1 MSIFNILYTLFIG
14 PLELFFEILFA
25 YTNKIVN
32 HPGLSI
38 ICLSIVMN
46 FLVLPLYKKAD
57 AMQAEERD
65 TELRMKPWIDHIK
78 KTFKGDERFM
88 MLQTYYRQNNY
99 KPTHALKGSISLLLE
114 IPFFIG
120 AYNFLSHL
128 QLLEG
133 VSFGP
138 IHDLGAPDGML
149 VIAGVAINVLPILM
163 TLINIVSGMIY
174 TKGLSLKSKIQLYG
188 MALIFLVL
196 LYQSPAGL
204 VFYWTLNNIFS
215 LIKNIFYKLKNPALV
230 LCSMSSIVSVIG
242 FIYILF
248 INPFA
253 SMKIELVLIM
263 LMILLQIPLLIYLLN
278 KRYDFAKTVKHDKKD
293 TLLFF
298 TSCVVVAILVGV
310 LIPSSVIKSS
320 PEEFINI
327 SIDGAPMIYIINAA
341 VMAFGL
347 FVVWFGIFYMLLNN
361 TAKKVMGYAMWL
373 FAGIAIMDY
382 MFFGQNYGTLAGDL
396 TFINFV
402 PETMHSHLVNLG
414 AILLLILVMSL
425 IWKKKEFTKT
435 ILIASCIAMI
445 GMSGYNV
452 YNIKSINSDKLEQL
466 KQLNN
471 KNIEIPLSKNGKNVI
486 VIMLD
491 RAIGKYIPYIMDEK
505 PELVNKFDGFTYFP
519 NTLSFGGSTNFG
531 LPAVFGGYEYTPKEM
546 NIRKGESLEEKH
558 NESLK
563 VLPTIF
569 SKAGYDVTFSDPTY
583 AGYDWI
589 PNLSIFDYDEKIN
602 TFITKGQFNDVSG
615 KYSSKLLMR
624 NFTCYG
630 LMKISPTLLHGV
642 IYNEGQFN
650 NLQVEEIPYIVENE
664 KKAYGINKG
673 FVNSYN
679 VLKNLKSITKI
690 KDGSRNSL
698 FMMCNETTHEPMLLQ
713 QPNYTPESVV
723 ENGEYNY
730 ELNGE
735 LMHMN
740 KPEQAMHYQINMAA
754 MIQLGN
760 WFDYLKE
767 QDIYD
772 NTRIIIVADHGFC
785 TKQFDNLVFGKNR
798 RDDIALFNP
807 LLMVKDFNNKGFK
820 TDDQFMTN
828 ADVPTLV
835 TKDIIK
841 NPKNPFTGEYI
852 TNNYKNNN
860 KQMVINSG
868 NADILDNNGN
878 QYKSSTWYAV
888 EDNIFDLDNW
898 KELEEEKISK

>member
-99 KPTHALKGSISLLLE
+99 KPTHALKGSVSLLLE
-114 IPFFIG
+114 IPFFIA

-230 LCSMSSIVSVIG
+230 LCSMSTMISTLGLV
-242 FIYILF
+242 YILL
-248 INPFA
+248 INPMQQA
-253 SMKIELVLIM
+253 DVQYA
-263 LMILLQIPLLIYLLN
+263 LLKLFVFLQVPLLIYLLN
-278 KRYDFAKTVKHDKKD
+278 KRYDFNKRVVHTKNDKI
-293 TLLFF
+293 LFF
-298 TSCVVVAILVGV
+298 SSCFLIAILVGV

-373 FAGIAIMDY
+373 FAGIAIVDY

-402 PETMHSHLVNLG
+402 PETMHSHLINLG

-425 IWKKKEFTKT
+425 IWKKKEFSKT

-445 GMSGYNV
+445 GMSGI
-452 YNIKSINSDKLEQL
+452 NIHTVHEVLSKKIA
-466 KQLNN
+466 QLNRLN
-471 KNIEIPLSKNGKNVI
+471 GDKIDIPLTKNDKNV
-486 VIMLD
+486 VIMMMD
-491 RAIGKYIPYIMDEK
+491 RAVSKYLPYILDEK
-505 PELVNKFDGFTYFP
+505 PELIKQFDGFTYYP
-519 NTLSFGGSTNFG
+519 NTLSFGGHTNFG
-531 LPAVFGGYEYTPKEM
+531 LPGVLGGYEYTPKEM
-546 NIRKGESLEEKH
+546 NKRKDESLVEKH
-558 NESLK
+558 NEALK
-563 VLPTIF
+563 VMPTIF
-569 SKAGYDVTFSDPTY
+569 SDAGFGVTFSDPTY

-589 PNLSIFDYDEKIN
+589 PDLSIFDDNKNIKK
-602 TFITKGQFNDVSG
+602 FITKGRFST
-615 KYSSKLLMR
+615 KLSDKEKNKLMR
-624 NFTCYG
+624 DFVCYG
-630 LMKISPTLLHGV
+630 IMKITPTIVHEDF
-642 IYNEGQFN
+642 YDEGLFN
-650 NLQVEEIPYIVENE
+650 NLNPNKSYVLSDIWNGT
-664 KKAYGINKG
+664 GIDDD
-673 FVNSYN
+673 FIRSYD
-679 VLKNLKSITKI
+679 VLTHLSSITSIHDDK
-690 KDGSRNSL
+690 KPTF

-713 QPNYTPESVV
+713 QPDYTPEPVV
-723 ENGEYNY
+723 KNEAYDY

-735 LMHMN
+735 VMHME
-740 KPEQAMHYQINMAA
+740 KPMQVMHYQINMAA

-767 QDIYD
+767 QGVYD
-772 NTRIIIVADHGFC
+772 NTRIIIVADHGYFG
-785 TKQFDNLVFGKNR
+785 KQFDDLIIGKKD

-807 LLMVKDFNNKGFK
+807 LLLVKDFNSKGFK

-828 ADVPTLV
+828 ADVPTLA
-835 TKDIIK
+835 TEGLIDH
-841 NPKNPFTGEYI
+841 PKNPFTGKDI
-852 TNNYKNNN
+852 TNDAKYQG
-860 KQMVINSG
+860 KQMVTNSSTWNVTKNHG
-868 NADILDNNGN
+868 NTFLP
-878 QYKSSTWYAV
+878 STWYAV
-888 EDNIFDLDNW
+888 EKNVFDKNNW
-898 KELEEEKISK
+898 KLIKQKD

>member
-99 KPTHALKGSISLLLE
+99 KPTHALKGSVSLLLE
-114 IPFFIG
+114 IPFFIA

-320 PEEFINI
+320 PEEFINL

-452 YNIKSINSDKLEQL
+452 YNIKSINSDKLVQL
-466 KQLNN
+466 QQLNN
-471 KNIEIPLSKNGKNVI
+471 KHIEIPLSTKGKNVI
-486 VIMLD
+486 VLMMD
-491 RAIGKYIPYIMDEK
+491 RAVSKYLPFIMDEK
-505 PELVNKFDGFTYFP
+505 PELMKQFDGFTYYP
-519 NTLSFGGSTNFG
+519 NTLSFGGHTNFG
-531 LPAVFGGYEYTPKEM
+531 LPPVMGGYEYTPKEM
-546 NIRKGESLEEKH
+546 NRRKNESLEEKH
-558 NESLK
+558 NEALK
-563 VLPTIF
+563 VMPTIF
-569 SKAGYDVTFSDPTY
+569 SDAGFGVTFSDPTY

-589 PNLSIFDYDEKIN
+589 PDLSVFDDNKNIN
-602 TFITKGQFNDVSG
+602 KFITKGMFNDTSG
-615 KYSSKLLMR
+615 KEQKEILMR
-624 NFTCYG
+624 NFVCYG
-630 LMKISPTLLHGV
+630 FMKISPSILHGSLYNDGLFNKLNTNQNNYV
-642 IYNEGQFN
+642 VNDIYSASGLDEDFMS
-650 NLQVEEIPYIVENE
+650 
-664 KKAYGINKG
+664 
-673 FVNSYN
+673 SYN
-679 VLKNLKSITKI
+679 VLKNLKNITKI
-690 KDGSRNSL
+690 NNESENSL

-713 QPNYTPESVV
+713 QPDYTPELVV
-723 ENGEYNY
+723 KNEAYDY

-735 LMHMN
+735 VMHMEE
-740 KPEQAMHYQINMAA
+740 PMQVMHYQINMAA

-767 QDIYD
+767 QGVYD
-772 NTRIIIVADHGFC
+772 NARIIIVADHGYFG
-785 TKQFDNLVFGKNR
+785 KQFDDLIIGKKD

-807 LLMVKDFNNKGFK
+807 LLLVKDFNSKGFK

-828 ADVPTLV
+828 ADVPTLA
-835 TKDIIK
+835 TEGLIDH
-841 NPKNPFTGEYI
+841 PKNPFTGKDI
-852 TNNYKNNN
+852 TNDAKYQG
-860 KQMVINSG
+860 KQMVTNSSTWNVTKNHG
-868 NADILDNNGN
+868 NTFLP
-878 QYKSSTWYAV
+878 STWYAV
-888 EDNIFDLDNW
+888 EKNVFDKNNW
-898 KELEEEKISK
+898 KLIKQKD